1 VVPDW
6 EERYRSRSVADAEAA
21 AVLQDN
27 VHLLPTRGRALDV
40 ACGLGGNALLLARQ
54 GLDTYAWDAA
64 ATAIEQLAERARAEV
79 LPLTAEVRDVVAAPP
94 EPESF
99 DVVTVSRFLERAL
112 APALAAAL
120 RPGGVLFYQA
130 FTRTRVGDRGPRS
143 ERFRLGD
150 NELLSLF
157 ADLRILFYREEGRVG
172 YLDRG
177 LRDEAQLV
185 ALRPASD

>member
-1 VVPDW
+1 MVPDW